1 MHPLSPEGQFVTLS
15 EGMFPQGL
23 SAGIKVKGLDL
34 FPICSISKA
43 LLMGV
48 EIISVK
54 MSPH

>member
-1 MHPLSPEGQFVTLS
+1 MTLS